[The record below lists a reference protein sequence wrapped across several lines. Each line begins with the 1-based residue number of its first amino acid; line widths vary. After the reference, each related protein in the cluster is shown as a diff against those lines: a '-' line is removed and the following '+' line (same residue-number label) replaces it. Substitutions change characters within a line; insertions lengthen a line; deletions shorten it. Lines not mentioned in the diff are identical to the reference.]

1 MLTGSASPPPELPRK
16 AGEMLAFAHITTGA
30 TANKAFDINEMNSRL
45 VEPVVALTV
54 IGADIETARATP

>member
-1 MLTGSASPPPELPRK
+1 
-16 AGEMLAFAHITTGA
+16 MLAFAHITTGA

-45 VEPVVALTV
+45 VEPAVALTV